1 MSVAIPTEY
10 DNGFDFGFTA
20 VDSEESIIEK
30 PVVKTQDVVD
40 SVSVELTLLK
50 DKMDSVYNK
59 IDSME
64 EIIKAG
70 ASSNNNFDIDSYKA
84 LVDKDS
90 NEKLKKVEALILPL
104 LANLLKNPD
113 KDYIKWPNRKPI
125 IEAQIQKILDITRPN

>member
-1 MSVAIPTEY
+1 MSIKIPTEY

-20 VDSEESIIEK
+20 VDSEESIVEK
-30 PVVKTQDVVD
+30 PVVKTQDIVD

-50 DKMDSVYNK
+50 DKLDSVYNK

-70 ASSNNNFDIDSYKA
+70 AGSNFDIDSYKV

-90 NEKLKKVEALILPL
+90 NEKLK
-104 LANLLKNPD
+104 ND
-113 KDYIKWPNRKPI
+113 KTKK
-125 IEAQIQKILDITRPN
+125 QS

>member
-1 MSVAIPTEY
+1 MAIKIPTEY

-20 VDSEESIIEK
+20 VDSEESIVEK
-30 PVVKTQDVVD
+30 PVIKAQDIVD

-50 DKMDSVYNK
+50 DKLDSVYNK

-70 ASSNNNFDIDSYKA
+70 AGSNFDIDNYKV

-90 NEKLKKVEALILPL
+90 NEKLKKVEALIMPL

-113 KDYIKWPNRKPI
+113 KDYIKWPNRTPI
-125 IEAQIQKILDITRPN
+125 IEAQIQKILSITRPN

>member
-1 MSVAIPTEY
+1 MSVTIPTEY

-20 VDSEESIIEK
+20 VDSEESIVEK

-50 DKMDSVYNK
+50 DKMDSIYNK

-70 ASSNNNFDIDSYKA
+70 SGSNFDIDTYKT

-90 NEKLKKVEALILPL
+90 NEKLKKVEALIMPL

>member
-1 MSVAIPTEY
+1 MAIKIPTEY

-20 VDSEESIIEK
+20 VDSEESIVEK
-30 PVVKTQDVVD
+30 PVIKTQDIVD

-50 DKMDSVYNK
+50 DKLDSVYNK

-70 ASSNNNFDIDSYKA
+70 AGSNFDIDNYKV

-90 NEKLKKVEALILPL
+90 NEKLKKVEALIMPL

-113 KDYIKWPNRKPI
+113 KDYIKWPNRTTI
-125 IEAQIQKILDITRPN
+125 IEAQIQKILSITRPN

>member
-1 MSVAIPTEY
+1 MSVKIPTEY

-20 VDSEESIIEK
+20 VDSEESIVEK
-30 PVVKTQDVVD
+30 PVVQTQAVVD
-40 SVSVELTLLK
+40 SVSAELTLLK
-50 DKMDSVYNK
+50 DKIDSVYNK

-70 ASSNNNFDIDSYKA
+70 AGSNFDIDSYKT

-90 NEKLKKVEALILPL
+90 NEKLKKVEALIMPL

>member
-1 MSVAIPTEY
+1 MAIKIPTEY

-20 VDSEESIIEK
+20 VDSEESIVEK
-30 PVVKTQDVVD
+30 PVIKTQDIVD

-50 DKMDSVYNK
+50 DKLDSVYNK

-70 ASSNNNFDIDSYKA
+70 AGSNFDIDNYKV

-113 KDYIKWPNRKPI
+113 NDYIKWPNRTPI
-125 IEAQIQKILDITRPN
+125 IEAQIQKILSITRPN